1 MSKTQLFDLDG
12 KIAFVSGAS
21 RGIGEAIAKLL
32 AQQGAHVIVSSR
44 KIDGCQHVADA
55 IIADGG
61 KATAIA
67 CHIGEMEQIT
77 GVFARIREE
86 FGRLD
91 ILVNNAATNPQF
103 CNVLDT
109 DLGAFQKTVDVN
121 IRGYFFMSVEA
132 GKLMREHGGGS
143 IINVASINGV
153 SPGVFAR
160 IREEFGRLDILVNNA
175 ATNPQF
181 CNVLDTDLGAFQK
194 TVDVNIRGYFFMS
207 VEAGKLMR
215 ENGGGSII
223 NVASINGVSPG
234 VFQGIYS
241 VTKAAVINM
250 TKVFA
255 KECAQFGIRCNA
267 LLPGL
272 TDTKFASALVKNDAI
287 LKQALTQIPLKRVAD
302 PSEMAGAVLYLAS
315 DASSYTTG
323 VSLNVDGGF
332 LS

>member
-1 MSKTQLFDLDG
+1 MSRTQLFNLDG

-21 RGIGEAIAKLL
+21 RGIGEAIARLL

-44 KIDGCQHVADA
+44 RLEGCQPVVDG
-55 IIADGG
+55 IIAEGG

-77 GVFARIREE
+77 RTFTRIREE
-86 FGRLD
+86 FGHID

-109 DLGAFQKTVDVN
+109 DLSAFQKTVDVN

-132 GKLMREHGGGS
+132 GKLMRDH
-143 IINVASINGV
+143 
-153 SPGVFAR
+153 
-160 IREEFGRLDILVNNA
+160 
-175 ATNPQF
+175 
-181 CNVLDTDLGAFQK
+181 
-194 TVDVNIRGYFFMS
+194 
-207 VEAGKLMR
+207 
-215 ENGGGSII
+215 GGGSII

-234 VFQGIYS
+234 VFQGVYS
-241 VTKAAVINM
+241 MTKAAVINM

-255 KECAQFGIRCNA
+255 KECAQYGIRCNA

-272 TDTKFASALVKNDAI
+272 TDTKFASALVGNDAI
-287 LKQALTQIPLKRVAD
+287 LKTALQQIPLKRVAR
-302 PSEMAGAVLYLAS
+302 PEEMAGAVLYLAS
-315 DASSYTTG
+315 DASTYTTG
-323 VSLNVDGGF
+323 VSLNVDGGY

>member
-1 MSKTQLFDLDG
+1 MTQTTLFDLNG
-12 KIAFVSGAS
+12 KVAFVSGAS

-44 KIDGCQHVADA
+44 KIDGCQAVADA
-55 IIADGG
+55 INTAGG

-67 CHIGEMEQIT
+67 CHIGELEQIQS
-77 GVFARIREE
+77 VFAQIREQ

-103 CNVLDT
+103 CHILDT
-109 DLGAFQKTVDVN
+109 DVSAFQKTVDVN

-153 SPGVFAR
+153 TPGH
-160 IREEFGRLDILVNNA
+160 
-175 ATNPQF
+175 
-181 CNVLDTDLGAFQK
+181 
-194 TVDVNIRGYFFMS
+194 
-207 VEAGKLMR
+207 
-215 ENGGGSII
+215 
-223 NVASINGVSPG
+223 
-234 VFQGIYS
+234 FQGIYS

-250 TKVFA
+250 TKAFA
-255 KECAQFGIRCNA
+255 KECAPQGIRCNA

-287 LKQALTQIPLKRVAD
+287 REQALQHIPLHRVAD

-323 VSLNVDGGF
+323 VSLNVDGGY
-332 LS
+332 LA

>member
-1 MSKTQLFDLDG
+1 MSRTQLFDLDD

-21 RGIGEAIAKLL
+21 RGIGEAIARLL

-44 KIDGCQHVADA
+44 KLEGCQPVADA
-55 IIADGG
+55 IIAEGG

-77 GVFARIREE
+77 QTFARIRAD
-86 FGRLD
+86 FGRID

-132 GKLMREHGGGS
+132 GKLMREHGGG
-143 IINVASINGV
+143 
-153 SPGVFAR
+153 
-160 IREEFGRLDILVNNA
+160 
-175 ATNPQF
+175 
-181 CNVLDTDLGAFQK
+181 
-194 TVDVNIRGYFFMS
+194 
-207 VEAGKLMR
+207 
-215 ENGGGSII
+215 GSII

-234 VFQGIYS
+234 VFQGVYS
-241 VTKAAVINM
+241 MTKAAVINM

-255 KECAQFGIRCNA
+255 KECAGFGIRCNA

-272 TDTKFASALVKNDAI
+272 TDTKFASALVSNDAI
-287 LKQALTQIPLKRVAD
+287 LKTALQHIPLKRVAAPD
-302 PSEMAGAVLYLAS
+302 EMAGAVLYLAS

-323 VSLNVDGGF
+323 ISLNVDGGF

>member
-1 MSKTQLFDLDG
+1 MSRTQLFNLDG

-21 RGIGEAIAKLL
+21 RGIGEAIARLL

-44 KIDGCQHVADA
+44 RLEGCQPVVDG
-55 IIADGG
+55 IIAEGG

-77 GVFARIREE
+77 RTFARIREE
-86 FGRLD
+86 FGHID

-109 DLGAFQKTVDVN
+109 DLSAFQKTVDVN

-132 GKLMREHGGGS
+132 GKLMRDH
-143 IINVASINGV
+143 
-153 SPGVFAR
+153 
-160 IREEFGRLDILVNNA
+160 
-175 ATNPQF
+175 
-181 CNVLDTDLGAFQK
+181 
-194 TVDVNIRGYFFMS
+194 
-207 VEAGKLMR
+207 
-215 ENGGGSII
+215 GGGSII

-234 VFQGIYS
+234 VFQGVYS
-241 VTKAAVINM
+241 MTKAAVINM

-255 KECAQFGIRCNA
+255 KECAQYGIRCNA

-272 TDTKFASALVKNDAI
+272 TDTKFASALVSNDAI
-287 LKQALTQIPLKRVAD
+287 LKTALQQIPLKRVAR
-302 PSEMAGAVLYLAS
+302 PEEMAGAVLYLAS
-315 DASSYTTG
+315 DASTYTTG
-323 VSLNVDGGF
+323 VSLNVDGGY

>member
-1 MSKTQLFDLDG
+1 MSKTNLFDLDG

-44 KIDGCQHVADA
+44 KIDGCQAVADA
-55 IIADGG
+55 IVAEGG

-67 CHIGEMEQIT
+67 CHIGEMEQIQS
-77 GVFARIREE
+77 VFAQIREQ

-109 DLGAFQKTVDVN
+109 DLSAFQKTVDVN
-121 IRGYFFMSVEA
+121 IRGYYFMSIEG
-132 GKLMREHGGGS
+132 GKLMK
-143 IINVASINGV
+143 
-153 SPGVFAR
+153 
-160 IREEFGRLDILVNNA
+160 
-175 ATNPQF
+175 Q
-181 CNVLDTDLGAFQK
+181 
-194 TVDVNIRGYFFMS
+194 
-207 VEAGKLMR
+207 
-215 ENGGGSII
+215 NGGGSII

-234 VFQGIYS
+234 EFQGIYS
-241 VTKAAVINM
+241 VTKAAVISM

-272 TDTKFASALVKNDAI
+272 TDTKFASALTKNDAI
-287 LKQALTQIPLKRVAD
+287 LSVALQRIPLKRVAD
-302 PSEMAGAVLYLAS
+302 PSEMAGTVLYLAS

-323 VSLNVDGGF
+323 VALNVDGGF

>member
-1 MSKTQLFDLDG
+1 MSRTQLFDLDG

-32 AQQGAHVIVSSR
+32 ARQGAHVIVSSR
-44 KIDGCQHVADA
+44 RLEGCQPVADG
-55 IIADGG
+55 IIAEGG

-77 GVFARIREE
+77 RTFARIRAD

-153 SPGVFAR
+153 TPG
-160 IREEFGRLDILVNNA
+160 E
-175 ATNPQF
+175 
-181 CNVLDTDLGAFQK
+181 
-194 TVDVNIRGYFFMS
+194 
-207 VEAGKLMR
+207 
-215 ENGGGSII
+215 
-223 NVASINGVSPG
+223 
-234 VFQGIYS
+234 FQGVYS
-241 VTKAAVINM
+241 MTKAAVINM

-255 KECAQFGIRCNA
+255 KECAGFGIRCNA

-272 TDTKFASALVKNDAI
+272 TDTKFASALVSNDAI
-287 LKQALTQIPLKRVAD
+287 LKTALQHIPLKRVAA
-302 PSEMAGAVLYLAS
+302 PEEMAGAVLYLAS

-323 VSLNVDGGF
+323 VALNVDGGF

>member
-1 MSKTQLFDLDG
+1 MSRTQLFDLDG

-44 KIDGCQHVADA
+44 RLESCQPVADA
-55 IIADGG
+55 IIAEGG

-67 CHIGEMEQIT
+67 CHIGEIEQIT
-77 GVFARIREE
+77 RTFTRIREE
-86 FGRLD
+86 FGRID

-109 DLGAFQKTVDVN
+109 DLSAFQKTVDVN

-132 GKLMREHGGGS
+132 GKLMRDH
-143 IINVASINGV
+143 
-153 SPGVFAR
+153 
-160 IREEFGRLDILVNNA
+160 
-175 ATNPQF
+175 
-181 CNVLDTDLGAFQK
+181 
-194 TVDVNIRGYFFMS
+194 
-207 VEAGKLMR
+207 
-215 ENGGGSII
+215 GGGSII

-234 VFQGIYS
+234 VFQGVYS
-241 VTKAAVINM
+241 MTKAAVINM

-255 KECAQFGIRCNA
+255 KECAQYGIRCNA

-272 TDTKFASALVKNDAI
+272 TDTKFASALVGNDAI
-287 LKQALTQIPLKRVAD
+287 LKTALQQIPLKRVAR
-302 PSEMAGAVLYLAS
+302 PEEMAGAVLYLAS
-315 DASSYTTG
+315 DASTYTTG
-323 VSLNVDGGF
+323 VSLNVDGGY